1 VLLYDLTSSYVEGQ
15 ASKNAMMQRGY
26 SRDHRSDCKQVV
38 LALIVN
44 VEGFPLSYETF
55 DGDRA
60 DVSTLETMLRMVE
73 RKYGKA
79 RRVWVF
85 DRGVVSEANLE
96 ALRRR
101 GGHYLVGTPRLKLK
115 EFERQLL
122 AGGWQQVRVDVEVK
136 LVPTPQ
142 GEETYILCRSTARQE
157 KEKAIHSRFSARME
171 KALTS
176 LEKRMVAGKLKDRH
190 KIERKLGSL
199 EARHPQVAD
208 LYAIKVVDLGGDL
221 RLEWQRKPDRQSWQQ
236 AREGAYLLRTNLT
249 ETDPS
254 KLWKS
259 YIQLTEAEAV
269 FRALKSVLSIRPIFH
284 QLERRAKAHIL
295 VAFLGYA
302 IWVTLKHLLLGKRS
316 AFTPARALDLL
327 SQLHSAD
334 IVLPTTDGH
343 EIRLRRIT
351 EPTAEQQSLLDE
363 LGISLPKRLGFDMK
377 CSADF
382 VKA

>member
-1 VLLYDLTSSYVEGQ
+1 
-15 ASKNAMMQRGY
+15 M
-26 SRDHRSDCKQVV
+26 
-38 LALIVN
+38 
-44 VEGFPLSYETF
+44 
-55 DGDRA
+55 
-60 DVSTLETMLRMVE
+60 
-73 RKYGKA
+73 
-79 RRVWVF
+79 
-85 DRGVVSEANLE
+85 
-96 ALRRR
+96 
-101 GGHYLVGTPRLKLK
+101 
-115 EFERQLL
+115 
-122 AGGWQQVRVDVEVK
+122 
-136 LVPTPQ
+136 
-142 GEETYILCRSTARQE
+142 
-157 KEKAIHSRFSARME
+157 
-171 KALTS
+171 
-176 LEKRMVAGKLKDRH
+176 
-190 KIERKLGSL
+190 
-199 EARHPQVAD
+199 
-208 LYAIKVVDLGGDL
+208 
-221 RLEWQRKPDRQSWQQ
+221 EWQRKPDRQAWQQ

-302 IWVTLKHLLLGKRS
+302 MWVTLKHLLLGKRS

-343 EIRLRRIT
+343 EIRLRRVT

-382 VKA
+382 LKA